1 MKKGA
6 HLFKSSRSSSGTAEG
21 TRAGM
26 AAGGKRTAEDA
37 ADTPPARRP
46 TLTDK
51 LRGGA
56 KGTGTSA
63 GKPSG
68 DLGSLLR
75 GGGSG
80 AGKSRGGVRT
90 FADVATVNGSDETN
104 APPRVSAGAIKRLGS
119 VKFTGP
125 AAGTTHRAKQE
136 NEAAKRAAAAAARAV
151 PATPRGR
158 PFPDLPM
165 DWSIKTAAKF
175 TSAKPMRWIAEAESA
190 AEHHHGIRSFAGAPE
205 RNANDAADDAD
216 DDAARRRRRVDRLQ
230 RALCSFQHPAD
241 PMDPETARAMH
252 LRGGDRARSW
262 LDRRRSSWRDAIASV
277 YGSLRVGVCPAFH
290 VVYDDRVV
298 LFCAPGVGAGVG
310 SDDDAGGE
318 GGATRRGCD
327 KTGFAIVTNSN
338 GGRFRAALDEACVR
352 YDVIGEE
359 RRRGGGGGDGKGGGA
374 FGAGFDA
381 SRMLRMED
389 WSKEDHEEPED
400 EPTLDN
406 HGKPIMRPRTLG
418 GPGAKARD
426 PLAHAMGTIVVRG
439 AAAVHGLFNVLVEA
453 AERGGGDPGST
464 EGQIRDPPLILA
476 PTPFANC
483 VVRRHALRL
492 ATSQTADGARREV
505 YIAEWTGGSF
515 GGGGGGGGGGATM
528 IPPWCV
534 QRMTEVFCEEQG
546 EGATGTFRTLGVSGA
561 LNAAVAVAAETANAP
576 PAARGRGGSAAKP
589 TGAESVSQSERDS
602 RPGYEYLTAAELRRV
617 GAKMSVGGRGLER
630 VERSGG
636 QYYLQS
642 ARDYD

>member
-1 MKKGA
+1 
-6 HLFKSSRSSSGTAEG
+6 
-21 TRAGM
+21 M
-26 AAGGKRTAEDA
+26 AAGDKRAAEDA
-37 ADTPPARRP
+37 ADPPPARRP

-56 KGTGTSA
+56 KGTRTSA
-63 GKPSG
+63 GKSSG
-68 DLGSLLR
+68 HLGSLPR

-80 AGKSRGGVRT
+80 AGNGGSGVRT

-125 AAGTTHRAKQE
+125 AAGTTHGAKRE

-175 TSAKPMRWIAEAESA
+175 TSAKPMRWIAEAQSA
-190 AEHHHGIRSFAGAPE
+190 AEHHPGIRSFAGAPE
-205 RNANDAADDAD
+205 RKPRDDDD
-216 DDAARRRRRVDRLQ
+216 DDANDRRRRVDRLQ

-262 LDRRRSSWRDAIASV
+262 LDRRRSAWRDAVEST

-298 LFCAPGVGAGVG
+298 LFCAPGVGAGLG
-310 SDDDAGGE
+310 SDEGSERGDE
-318 GGATRRGCD
+318 GGTDLNGKAASG

-338 GGRFRAALDEACVR
+338 GGRFRAALDEARVR

-359 RRRGGGGGDGKGGGA
+359 RRRGGGGVDGKGGA

-389 WSKEDHEEPED
+389 WSKEDHEEPEE

-418 GPGAKARD
+418 GAGAKARD

-464 EGQIRDPPLILA
+464 DFSQIRDPPLILA

-505 YIAEWTGGSF
+505 HTAEWTGGSF
-515 GGGGGGGGGGATM
+515 GGGGGGGATI
-528 IPPWCV
+528 IPPWCA
-534 QRMTEVFCEEQG
+534 QRLTEVFCEEQG

-576 PAARGRGGSAAKP
+576 DVARGRAGRAVKP
-589 TGAESVSQSERDS
+589 TVSESVSRSERDS
-602 RPGYEYLTAAELRRV
+602 RPGFEYLTAAELRRV

-642 ARDYD
+642 ARDND

>member
-1 MKKGA
+1 
-6 HLFKSSRSSSGTAEG
+6 
-21 TRAGM
+21 M
-26 AAGGKRTAEDA
+26 AAGDKRAAEDA
-37 ADTPPARRP
+37 ADAPPARRP

-68 DLGSLLR
+68 HLGSLLR

-80 AGKSRGGVRT
+80 AGNGRSGVRT

-190 AEHHHGIRSFAGAPE
+190 AEHHTGIRSFAGAPE
-205 RNANDAADDAD
+205 RKPHD
-216 DDAARRRRRVDRLQ
+216 DDEDDDDEDANGRRRVDRLQ

-252 LRGGDRARSW
+252 LRGGERARSW
-262 LDRRRSSWRDAIASV
+262 LDRRRSAWRDAVESV

-298 LFCAPGVGAGVG
+298 LFCAPGVGAGLG
-310 SDDDAGGE
+310 SDE
-318 GGATRRGCD
+318 GGPGDEGRKDVNGEASG
-327 KTGFAIVTNSN
+327 KTGFAIVTDSN
-338 GGRFRAALDEACVR
+338 GSGRFRAALDEACVR

-359 RRRGGGGGDGKGGGA
+359 RRRGGGKGGDGKGGA

-389 WSKEDHEEPED
+389 WSTRNRKRNRRWTTAASPSCA
-400 EPTLDN
+400 
-406 HGKPIMRPRTLG
+406 LG
-418 GPGAKARD
+418 R
-426 PLAHAMGTIVVRG
+426 
-439 AAAVHGLFNVLVEA
+439 
-453 AERGGGDPGST
+453 
-464 EGQIRDPPLILA
+464 
-476 PTPFANC
+476 
-483 VVRRHALRL
+483 
-492 ATSQTADGARREV
+492 
-505 YIAEWTGGSF
+505 W
-515 GGGGGGGGGGATM
+515 
-528 IPPWCV
+528 
-534 QRMTEVFCEEQG
+534 
-546 EGATGTFRTLGVSGA
+546 
-561 LNAAVAVAAETANAP
+561 
-576 PAARGRGGSAAKP
+576 AAREPRRGIRWR
-589 TGAESVSQSERDS
+589 TRWER
-602 RPGYEYLTAAELRRV
+602 
-617 GAKMSVGGRGLER
+617 
-630 VERSGG
+630 
-636 QYYLQS
+636 
-642 ARDYD
+642 

>member
-1 MKKGA
+1 MWQFGEGCPSFQIVA
-6 HLFKSSRSSSGTAEG
+6 TSSGTAEG

-37 ADTPPARRP
+37 ADAPPARRP

-56 KGTGTSA
+56 NGTGTSA

-68 DLGSLLR
+68 DLGSLPR
-75 GGGSG
+75 GGEGSR
-80 AGKSRGGVRT
+80 AGNGRGGVRT
-90 FADVATVNGSDETN
+90 FADVATVNGSNETN

-190 AEHHHGIRSFAGAPE
+190 AEHHPGIRSFAGAPE
-205 RNANDAADDAD
+205 RNANDDDD
-216 DDAARRRRRVDRLQ
+216 DDARRRRRRVDRLQ

-262 LDRRRSSWRDAIASV
+262 LDRRRSAWRDAIASA

-298 LFCAPGVGAGVG
+298 LFCAPGVGAGAG
-310 SDDDAGGE
+310 PDDAEGE
-318 GGATRRGCD
+318 DGATRRGSD

-381 SRMLRMED
+381 SRMFRMEE
-389 WSKEDHEEPED
+389 WSKEDHEEPQE

-439 AAAVHGLFNVLVEA
+439 AAAVHGLFNVMVEA

-464 EGQIRDPPLILA
+464 DGQIRDPPLILA

-505 YIAEWTGGSF
+505 YTAEWTGGSF
-515 GGGGGGGGGGATM
+515 GGGGATM

-576 PAARGRGGSAAKP
+576 PAVRGKGGPAAKP
-589 TGAESVSQSERDS
+589 TGGD
-602 RPGYEYLTAAELRRV
+602 PGYEYLTPPELRRV

-630 VERSGG
+630 VEHSGG